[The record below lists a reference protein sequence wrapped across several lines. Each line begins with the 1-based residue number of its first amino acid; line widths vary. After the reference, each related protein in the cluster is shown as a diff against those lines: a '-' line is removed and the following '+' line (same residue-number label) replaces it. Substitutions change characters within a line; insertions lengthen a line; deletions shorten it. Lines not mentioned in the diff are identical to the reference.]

1 MVFMA
6 LSKQSRPSASTT
18 SALSALPLVMV
29 SYSHSRCCI
38 RPKVFLADSV
48 KRNLEIF
55 AIVVSSTVDITT
67 ITVLITADPATDLP
81 IPMMRMTKTNI
92 IDMTTMG
99 MIDTTMVALDAHTI
113 IWIKTSFL
121 LEPLDTE
128 IQGTSA

>member
-38 RPKVFLADSV
+38 RPKVFLANSV

-81 IPMMRMTKTNI
+81 IKMTKTNI

-99 MIDTTMVALDAHTI
+99 MIVTTMVALDAHTI

-121 LEPLDTE
+121 LEPLDTD
-128 IQGTSA
+128 IRGTSA